1 VSTDPLCPIPSSSA
15 MKTRDPQS
23 PGPAKSLADT
33 AETVESKEGDPDMP
47 EPAAEGDIQTEY
59 SSDYFCSSGIGAVTI
74 NYL

>member
-1 VSTDPLCPIPSSSA
+1 

-23 PGPAKSLADT
+23 PGPSESLAET
-33 AETVESKEGDPDMP
+33 GETVENKEADPDMP

-59 SSDYFCSSGIGAVTI
+59 TFDYFCSSGIGAITW